1 MSTQGKNEKTPS
13 NEQENSAASGEAP
26 AELTAVV
33 DDLLNSL
40 STKFA
45 SVSSEIFEKIEAMSK
60 RLDQME
66 TQLQQTGTT
75 SMPK

>member
-1 MSTQGKNEKTPS
+1 MSAQGKNETPS
-13 NEQENSAASGEAP
+13 NGQENSATPEEAP

-40 STKFA
+40 SAKFA

-66 TQLQQTGTT
+66 AQLQQTGT
-75 SMPK
+75 SAPK

>member
-1 MSTQGKNEKTPS
+1 MSTQVKNEKTPS

>member
-1 MSTQGKNEKTPS
+1 MSTQGKNETPS
-13 NEQENSAASGEAP
+13 NRQENSAAPEEAP

-40 STKFA
+40 SAKFA

-66 TQLQQTGTT
+66 AQLQQTGT
-75 SMPK
+75 SAPK

>member
-1 MSTQGKNEKTPS
+1 MSTQGKNETPS
-13 NEQENSAASGEAP
+13 NGQENSGTSEEAP

-45 SVSSEIFEKIEAMSK
+45 SVSSEIFEKIEAISK

-66 TQLQQTGTT
+66 AQLQQTGTT
-75 SMPK
+75 STPK

>member
-1 MSTQGKNEKTPS
+1 
-13 NEQENSAASGEAP
+13 
-26 AELTAVV
+26 V

-66 TQLQQTGTT
+66 ATLQQQSSATASST
-75 SMPK
+75 SK

>member
-13 NEQENSAASGEAP
+13 NEQENSAVSGEP
-26 AELTAVV
+26 STELTAVV

-66 TQLQQTGTT
+66 TQLQQTGSTIV
-75 SMPK
+75 PK

>member
-1 MSTQGKNEKTPS
+1 MDTNKVPEDS
-13 NEQENSAASGEAP
+13 P

-45 SVSSEIFEKIEAMSK
+45 SVSTEILGKIDAMST
-60 RLDQME
+60 RLDAME
-66 TQLQQTGTT
+66 AALKQQPPSVAGGAT
-75 SMPK
+75 K